1 MPFCLVLLILCRR
14 QRSPEKSLENSLSR
28 LSVKDEGRGLHLS
41 QGQVDTLQDVAAQQQ
56 EPSAMDKYLA
66 MKTKQDLDSISCS
79 H

>member
-1 MPFCLVLLILCRR
+1 M
-14 QRSPEKSLENSLSR
+14 
-28 LSVKDEGRGLHLS
+28 KDSGRALHLS
-41 QGQVDTLQDVAAQQQ
+41 EEQVNTLKDVGGAGVG

>member
-1 MPFCLVLLILCRR
+1 MPFCLVLLILYRR

-41 QGQVDTLQDVAAQQQ
+41 QGQVDTLQDVAAQQ

>member
-1 MPFCLVLLILCRR
+1 MKEDARA
-14 QRSPEKSLENSLSR
+14 
-28 LSVKDEGRGLHLS
+28 LHLS
-41 QGQVDTLQDVAAQQQ
+41 QDQVDNLQDVAGQLQ